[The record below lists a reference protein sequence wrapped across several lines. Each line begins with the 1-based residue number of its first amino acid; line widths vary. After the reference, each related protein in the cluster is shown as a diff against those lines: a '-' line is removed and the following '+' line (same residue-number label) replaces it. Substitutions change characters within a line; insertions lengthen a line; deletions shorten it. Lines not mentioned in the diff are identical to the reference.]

1 LDQENNDM
9 PINFSGLASGL
20 DTGAIVDS
28 LVSIERA
35 RANTFNERKFNTEKQ
50 ISTIGSLSSIMKD
63 LDSKLDSFSTKN
75 EIRQMSVESTN
86 EDRVI
91 VTSSGAATAGNFA
104 MTVTKL
110 ARNETSQSQTYAT
123 ADAGVVGTG
132 TLDLTVG
139 SEALVSIAY
148 DATDSLYEIAER
160 ITNSDAKATASVLFD
175 GTDYR
180 IMVTSDESGV
190 ANGITF
196 GESGDALGLTLG
208 TAELIPPE
216 DAAFTINGVAV
227 TRPTN
232 EVSDVITGVN
242 LQLVGLTQVGE
253 ADTNIQ
259 VTQDTAGTKA
269 KLQEFVDSYNKVV
282 DVVNKEL
289 TYSGTTK
296 DGSSLFGDSTLRQLQ
311 RTLGTNI
318 STNYT
323 NGAEQ
328 TSLGILGIEMDN
340 TGKLSIDSTKL
351 DNTLSSDPRAID
363 NIFAGDG
370 GNDGVA
376 KVLQDMVDT
385 YTQSSTGLLSSKTDS
400 LNSRIKVFDT
410 QIERI
415 EQSAAALSEQLN
427 RQFAALEQAMSE
439 LNSQQSFLGAVGF

>member
-1 LDQENNDM
+1 M

-20 DTGAIVDS
+20 DTGSIVDS

-63 LDSKLDSFSTKN
+63 LDTKLDSFSTKN

-86 EDRVI
+86 EDRVV

-104 MTVTKL
+104 MTVTNL
-110 ARNETSQSQTYAT
+110 AKNETSQSQTYAT
-123 ADAGVVGTG
+123 ADAGVVGAG

-180 IMVTSDESGV
+180 IMVTSDESGI

-227 TRPTN
+227 TRPSN
-232 EVSDVITGVN
+232 EVTDVITGVN

-259 VTQDTAGTKA
+259 VTQDTAGTKT

-323 NGAEQ
+323 NGSQQ
-328 TSLGILGIEMDN
+328 TSLGLLGIEMDN
-340 TGKLSIDSTKL
+340 TGKLTIDSTKL
-351 DNTLSSDPRAID
+351 DATLSSDPRAID

-376 KVLQDMVDT
+376 KVLQDMVET
-385 YTQSSTGLLSSKTDS
+385 YTQSSTGLLSSKTES

-415 EQSAAALSEQLN
+415 EQSATALSEQLN
-427 RQFAALEQAMSE
+427 RQFAALEQAMAQ
-439 LNSQQSFLGAVGF
+439 LNSQQSFLGAIGF

>member
-1 LDQENNDM
+1 M
-9 PINFSGLASGL
+9 PVNFSGLASGL

-28 LVSIERA
+28 LVSIERS
-35 RANTFNERKFNTEKQ
+35 RANTFNERKFNTERQ

-75 EIRQMSVESTN
+75 EIRQMSVETTN
-86 EDRVI
+86 EDRVV

-104 MTVTKL
+104 MRVTNL
-110 ARNETSQSQTYAT
+110 AKNETSQSNTYAT

-139 SEALVSIAY
+139 TEPLVSIAY
-148 DATDSLYEIAER
+148 DATDSLFEIAER

-180 IMVTSDESGV
+180 IMVTSEESGV

-232 EVSDVITGVN
+232 VVTDVVTGVS
-242 LQLVGLTQVGE
+242 LQLVGLSQVGE
-253 ADTNIQ
+253 ADASIQ
-259 VTQDTAGTKA
+259 VTQDTAGTKT

-323 NGAEQ
+323 NGSGQ

-340 TGKLSIDSTKL
+340 TGKLTIDSTKL
-351 DNTLSSDPRAID
+351 DNTLSTDPRAID
-363 NIFAGDG
+363 NLFAGDG
-370 GNDGVA
+370 GNDGMA
-376 KVLQDMVDT
+376 KVLQNMVET
-385 YTQSSTGLLSSKTDS
+385 YTQSSTGLLSSKTES

-415 EQSAAALSEQLN
+415 EQSAVALSEQLN
-427 RQFAALEQAMSE
+427 RQFAALEQAMSQ
-439 LNSQQSFLGAVGF
+439 LNSQQSYLSAIGF

>member
-1 LDQENNDM
+1 VDKEKDNM

-20 DTGAIVDS
+20 DTGSIVDS
-28 LVSIERA
+28 LVSIESA
-35 RANTFNERKFNTEKQ
+35 RADTFNERKFNTERQ

-63 LDSKLDSFSTKN
+63 LNTKLESFSTKN
-75 EIRQMSVESTN
+75 EIRQMSVETTN
-86 EDRVI
+86 ENRVV

-104 MTVTKL
+104 MRVTNL
-110 ARNETSQSQTYAT
+110 AKNQTSQSQTYAT
-123 ADAGVVGTG
+123 PDAGVVGTG

-139 SEALVSIAY
+139 SDPLVSIAY
-148 DATDSLYEIAER
+148 DASDSLYEIADR

-180 IMVTSDESGV
+180 IMVTSEDTGI

-208 TAELIPPE
+208 GAELIPPE
-216 DAAFTINGVAV
+216 DAAFSINGVAV
-227 TRPTN
+227 TRPSNDVT
-232 EVSDVITGVN
+232 DVITGVS

-259 VTQDTAGTKA
+259 VTQDTEGTKT
-269 KLQEFVDSYNKVV
+269 KLQEFVDSYNKIV

-289 TYSGTTK
+289 TYNGTTK

-311 RTLGTNI
+311 RTLGANI
-318 STNYT
+318 STNYA
-323 NGAEQ
+323 NGTGQ

-351 DNTLSSDPRAID
+351 DNTLSTDPRAID

-376 KVLQDMVDT
+376 KVLQDMVET
-385 YTQSSTGLLSSKTDS
+385 YTQSSTGLLSSKTES

-415 EQSAAALSEQLN
+415 QQSAAALGEQLN
-427 RQFAALEQAMSE
+427 RQFAALEQAMSQ
-439 LNSQQSFLGAVGF
+439 LNSQQSFLGAIGF

>member
-1 LDQENNDM
+1 M

>member
-1 LDQENNDM
+1 M

-28 LVSIERA
+28 LVSIESSRA
-35 RANTFNERKFNTEKQ
+35 DTFNERKFNTERQ

-63 LDSKLDSFSTKN
+63 LDTKLESFSTKN
-75 EIRQMSVESTN
+75 EIRQMSVETTN
-86 EDRVI
+86 ENRVV

-104 MTVTKL
+104 MRVTNL
-110 ARNETSQSQTYAT
+110 AKNQTSQSQTYAT
-123 ADAGVVGTG
+123 PDAGVVGTG

-139 SEALVSIAY
+139 SEPLVSIAY
-148 DATDSLYEIAER
+148 DASDSLYEIADR

-180 IMVTSDESGV
+180 IMVTSEDTGV

-208 TAELIPPE
+208 GAELIPPE
-216 DAAFTINGVAV
+216 DAAFSINGVAV
-227 TRPTN
+227 TRPSN
-232 EVSDVITGVN
+232 NVSDVITGVS

-259 VTQDTAGTKA
+259 VTQDTEGTKT
-269 KLQEFVDSYNKVV
+269 KLQEFVDAYNKIV

-311 RTLGTNI
+311 RTLGSNI

-323 NGAEQ
+323 NGTGQ

-351 DNTLSSDPRAID
+351 DNTLSTDPRAID

-376 KVLQDMVDT
+376 KVLQDMVET
-385 YTQSSTGLLSSKTDS
+385 YTQSSTGLLSSKTES

-415 EQSAAALSEQLN
+415 QQSAAALGEQLN
-427 RQFAALEQAMSE
+427 RQFAALEQAMSQ
-439 LNSQQSFLGAVGF
+439 LNSQQSYLGAIGF

>member
-1 LDQENNDM
+1 M
-9 PINFSGLASGL
+9 PVNFSGLASGL
-20 DTGAIVDS
+20 DTGAIIDS
-28 LVSIERA
+28 LVSIERS
-35 RANTFNERKFNTEKQ
+35 RANTFNERKFNTERQ

-63 LDSKLDSFSTKN
+63 LDSKLESFSTKN
-75 EIRQMSVESTN
+75 EIRQMSVETTN
-86 EDRVI
+86 EDRVV

-104 MTVTKL
+104 MRVTNL
-110 ARNETSQSQTYAT
+110 AKNETSQSKTYAT
-123 ADAGVVGTG
+123 ADAGVVGAG

-139 SEALVSIAY
+139 SEPLVSIAY
-148 DATDSLYEIAER
+148 DASDSLYEIAER

-180 IMVTSDESGV
+180 IMVTSEESGV

-216 DAAFTINGVAV
+216 DAAFTINGVPV
-227 TRPTN
+227 TRPSN
-232 EVSDVITGVN
+232 EVSDVITGVS
-242 LQLVGLTQVGE
+242 LQLVGLSQVGE

-259 VTQDTAGTKA
+259 VTQDTEGTKT
-269 KLQEFVDSYNKVV
+269 KLQEFVDAYNKVV

-289 TYSGTTK
+289 TYGGTTK
-296 DGSSLFGDSTLRQLQ
+296 DGSTLFGDSTLRQLQ
-311 RTLGTNI
+311 RTLGSNI

-323 NGAEQ
+323 NGSEQ
-328 TSLGILGIEMDN
+328 VSLGLLGIEMDN

-351 DNTLSSDPRAID
+351 DKTLSTDPRAID

-385 YTQSSTGLLSSKTDS
+385 YTRSSTGLLSSKTES

-415 EQSAAALSEQLN
+415 EQSATALSEQLN
-427 RQFAALEQAMSE
+427 RQFAALEQAMSQ
-439 LNSQQSFLGAVGF
+439 LNSQQSYLGAIGF

>member
-1 LDQENNDM
+1 M

-20 DTGAIVDS
+20 DTGSIVDS
-28 LVSIERA
+28 LVSIESA
-35 RANTFNERKFNTEKQ
+35 RADTFNERKFNTERQ

-63 LDSKLDSFSTKN
+63 LNTKLESFSTKN
-75 EIRQMSVESTN
+75 EIRQMSVETTN
-86 EDRVI
+86 ENRVV

-104 MTVTKL
+104 MRVTNL
-110 ARNETSQSQTYAT
+110 AKNQTSQSQTYAT
-123 ADAGVVGTG
+123 PDAGVVGTG

-139 SEALVSIAY
+139 SDPLVSIAY
-148 DATDSLYEIAER
+148 DASDSLYEIADR

-180 IMVTSDESGV
+180 IMVTSEDTGI

-208 TAELIPPE
+208 GAELIPPE
-216 DAAFTINGVAV
+216 DAAFSINGVAV
-227 TRPTN
+227 TRPSNDVT
-232 EVSDVITGVN
+232 DVITGVS

-259 VTQDTAGTKA
+259 VTQDTEGTKT
-269 KLQEFVDSYNKVV
+269 KLQEFVDSYNKIV

-289 TYSGTTK
+289 TYNGTTK

-311 RTLGTNI
+311 RTLGANI
-318 STNYT
+318 STNYA
-323 NGAEQ
+323 NGTGQ

-351 DNTLSSDPRAID
+351 DNTLSTDPRAID

-376 KVLQDMVDT
+376 KVLQDMVET
-385 YTQSSTGLLSSKTDS
+385 YTQSSTGLLSSKTES

-415 EQSAAALSEQLN
+415 QQSAAALGEQLN
-427 RQFAALEQAMSE
+427 RQFAALEQAMSQ
-439 LNSQQSFLGAVGF
+439 LNSQQSFLGAIGF

>member
-1 LDQENNDM
+1 M

-20 DTGAIVDS
+20 DTGSIVDS

-104 MTVTKL
+104 MTVTNL
-110 ARNETSQSQTYAT
+110 AKNETSQSQTYAT

-180 IMVTSDESGV
+180 IMVTSDESGI

-232 EVSDVITGVN
+232 EVTDVITGVN
-242 LQLVGLTQVGE
+242 LQLVGLTQLGE

-259 VTQDTAGTKA
+259 VTQDTAGTKT

-289 TYSGTTK
+289 TYNGTTK

-323 NGAEQ
+323 NGSEQ

-340 TGKLSIDSTKL
+340 TGKLTIDSTKL
-351 DNTLSSDPRAID
+351 DATLSSDPRAID

-376 KVLQDMVDT
+376 KVLQDMVET
-385 YTQSSTGLLSSKTDS
+385 YTQSSTGLLSSKTES
-400 LNSRIKVFDT
+400 LTSRIKVFDT

-415 EQSAAALSEQLN
+415 ERSATALSEQLN
-427 RQFAALEQAMSE
+427 RQFAALEQAMAQ
-439 LNSQQSFLGAVGF
+439 LNSQQSFLGAIGF

>member
-1 LDQENNDM
+1 M

-20 DTGAIVDS
+20 DTGSIVDS

-110 ARNETSQSQTYAT
+110 AKNETSQSQTYAT

-180 IMVTSDESGV
+180 IMVTSDESGI

-216 DAAFTINGVAV
+216 DAAFTINGIPV
-227 TRPTN
+227 TRPSN
-232 EVSDVITGVN
+232 EITDVITGVN

-259 VTQDTAGTKA
+259 VTQDTAGTKT

-311 RTLGTNI
+311 RTLGTHI

-323 NGAEQ
+323 NGSEQ

-351 DNTLSSDPRAID
+351 DATLSSDPRAID

-376 KVLQDMVDT
+376 KVLQDMVES
-385 YTQSSTGLLSSKTDS
+385 YTQSSTGLLSSKTES

-415 EQSAAALSEQLN
+415 ERSATALSEQLN
-427 RQFAALEQAMSE
+427 RQFAALEQAMAQ
-439 LNSQQSFLGAVGF
+439 LNSQQSFLGAIGF